1 MSSYAAR
8 KTVLIVDDNPDV
20 REICSLALDYA
31 GYHVLRACDGE
42 EGVAMARE
50 ALPDMVVM
58 DGKMPRL
65 GGWDAAR
72 VLKMDPRTAPIPVL
86 AFTASAVTPA
96 QMRLL
101 REVTDGYIPKPCY
114 PSDFL
119 AAVRR
124 CIGPPV
130 VDIPMAAMSVAESA

>member
-1 MSSYAAR
+1 MSSYAAPR
-8 KTVLIVDDNPDV
+8 MVLIVDDNADV
-20 REICSLALDYA
+20 RKICSLALDYA

-42 EGVAMARE
+42 EGVAIARE

-58 DGKMPRL
+58 DGKMPLL

-72 VLKMDPRTAPIPVL
+72 MLKMDPRTAPIPVL

-96 QMRLL
+96 QQTLL
-101 REVTDGYIPKPCY
+101 RQVTDGYIPKPCY

-119 AAVRR
+119 KAIREWIGPAAV
-124 CIGPPV
+124 
-130 VDIPMAAMSVAESA
+130 EQSAPLV

>member
-1 MSSYAAR
+1 MTGYRAR

-31 GYHVLRACDGE
+31 GYQVLRAADGR
-42 EGVAMARE
+42 EGVEVARDS
-50 ALPDMVVM
+50 LPDIVVM
-58 DGKMPRL
+58 DGKMPVL

-72 VLKMDPRTAPIPVL
+72 MLKSDPRTAPIPVL

-96 QMRLL
+96 QMKML
-101 REVTDGYIPKPCY
+101 REVTDGYIPKPCF

-119 AAVRR
+119 KAVQQW
-124 CIGPPV
+124 IGPAIAPDPV
-130 VDIPMAAMSVAESA
+130 ILG

>member
-1 MSSYAAR
+1 MSASLPR

-20 REICSLALDYA
+20 REICSVALGYA
-31 GYHVLRACDGE
+31 GYHVLKACDAL
-42 EGVAMARE
+42 EGVTMARE

-58 DGKMPRL
+58 DGKHPLM

-72 VLKMDPRTAPIPVL
+72 ILKDDPRTAPIPVL
-86 AFTASAVTPA
+86 AFTASAVTPG

-101 REVTDGYIPKPCY
+101 QEVTDGYIAKPCY

-119 AAVRR
+119 KAVQHW
-124 CIGPPV
+124 IGP
-130 VDIPMAAMSVAESA
+130 SL